1 MTSADPY
8 IDWSWV
14 GDHVDLIWIRLVNH
28 LYLTAIAVGIGFVIS
43 FAVALF
49 TRRFRWSLGP
59 ATATAGIVYTIPSVA
74 LFAFLVPFFG
84 FSVLTAEVALVSY
97 TLLILIRNIVAG
109 LQSVPA
115 DVKEAAVGMGYSPT
129 QVLWRVELPLALPVI
144 VAGLRIATVTTIGL
158 VTVTSLLGLS
168 NLGLFILD
176 GINRL
181 FNTPLVLG
189 AVLSI
194 LLAIA
199 ADALL
204 LLVQRLIT
212 PWTMARSRTA

>member
-1 MTSADPY
+1 MTEGDPY
-8 IDWSWV
+8 IDWTWV
-14 GDHVDLIWIRLVNH
+14 RDHLDLVWIRLVNH
-28 LYLTAIAVGIGFVIS
+28 LLLTAIAVGIGFVIS
-43 FAVALF
+43 FAAALF
-49 TRRFRWSLGP
+49 IRRYRWSASP
-59 ATATAGIVYTIPSVA
+59 VTAFAGVVYTIPSVA
-74 LFAFLVPFFG
+74 LFAFLVPKFG
-84 FSVLTAEVALVSY
+84 FTVLTAEIALVSY

-109 LQSVPA
+109 LAGVPD
-115 DVKEAAVGMGYSPT
+115 DVKEAAVGMGLSPT

-158 VTVTSLLGLS
+158 VTVTSLIGLS
-168 NLGLFILD
+168 NLGQFILD

-199 ADALL
+199 TDALL
-204 LLVQRLIT
+204 LLLQRLIT
-212 PWTMARSRTA
+212 PWARARSRAA